1 MSQGVF
7 GDLST
12 EDFLSQYWQQKPLLV
27 RSAFEVPE
35 LSFDAGELAG
45 LACDTE
51 APSRI
56 VLEHGEQPWQLKQGP
71 FEEADFTSLPQTHWT
86 LLINDIEN
94 YFPELR
100 DFITPFRFIPD
111 WRIDDLMIS
120 YAADQGSV
128 GPHVDQYDVFL
139 IQLEGKRAWSIDD
152 RQNYDTTPISGP
164 TLKILQNFSDNHS
177 WTLEPGD
184 MLYLPPNVPHH
195 GVADGECMTLSVG
208 FRAPSRNDLVQAWLD
223 QLSAAPSFK
232 KRFSDP
238 MRAMQ
243 SNPGEISA
251 TDTQAL
257 RQLIL
262 EGIEEESASLDSWLG
277 KYLTESK
284 LPDPALTEDLPEHPD
299 DYDATCDYER
309 YPGLRIAYTLKQ
321 DAILLFVGGNKL
333 LLDLNLLSLVQYLCK
348 EHYYSANE
356 LAAAC
361 TDQEACELVN
371 TLIKNN
377 NIVLTEPE
385 SCISQQEFDQHS

>member
-7 GDLST
+7 GELSI

-27 RSAFEVPE
+27 RSAFSVPE

-71 FEEADFTSLPQTHWT
+71 FEEADFTKLPATHWT

-100 DFITPFRFIPD
+100 DFIAPFRFIPD

-139 IQLEGKRAWSIDD
+139 IQLEGKRVWSIDD
-152 RQNYDTTPISGP
+152 RPDYDNTPIAGP
-164 TLKILQNFSDNHS
+164 ALKILQNFSDNHS

-223 QLSAAPSFK
+223 QLSTAPSFK
-232 KRFSDP
+232 QRFSDP
-238 MRAMQ
+238 KREIQ

-251 TDTQAL
+251 ADLQAL

-262 EGIEEESASLDSWLG
+262 DGIQEESASLDKWLG

-284 LPDPALTEDLPEHPD
+284 LPDPALTEYFPSHT
-299 DYDATCDYER
+299 DAFDANCDYER
-309 YPGLRIAYTLKQ
+309 YPGLRIAYTIKQ
-321 DAILLFVGGNKL
+321 HEIILFVGGNEL
-333 LLDLNLLSLVQYLCK
+333 LLDLSLLSLIQYLCK
-348 EHYYSANE
+348 EHYYSADE
-356 LAAAC
+356 LAAVC
-361 TDQEACELVN
+361 TNPDACELVN

-377 NIVLTEPE
+377 NIVLTEAE
-385 SCISQQEFDQHS
+385 SCISQQEFDQRL

>member
-7 GDLST
+7 GKLST
-12 EDFLSQYWQQKPLLV
+12 NDFLKQYWQQKPLLV

-71 FEEADFTSLPQTHWT
+71 FEETDFTSLPQTHWT

-100 DFITPFRFIPD
+100 DFMTPFRFIPD
-111 WRIDDLMIS
+111 WRMDDLMIS

-128 GPHVDQYDVFL
+128 GPHVDEYDVFL
-139 IQLEGKRAWSIDD
+139 IQLDGKRSWSIDD
-152 RQNYDTTPISGP
+152 RPDYDKTPISGP
-164 TLKILQNFSDNHS
+164 TLKILQNFSETHR

-238 MRAMQ
+238 KRATQ
-243 SNPGEISA
+243 NNPGEIA
-251 TDTQAL
+251 TSDLQTL

-262 EGIEEESASLDSWLG
+262 DGIQEESTTLDIWLG

-284 LPDPALTEDLPEHPD
+284 QPDPALTEDFPEQAD
-299 DYDATCDYER
+299 EFDENDDYER
-309 YPGLRIAYTLKQ
+309 YPGLRIAYTIMP
-321 DAILLFVGGNKL
+321 DTIILFVGGNEFFLDSDL
-333 LLDLNLLSLVQYLCK
+333 LPLVQYLCK
-348 EHYYSANE
+348 EHYYSAQE
-356 LAAAC
+356 LAAVC
-361 TDQEACELVN
+361 TEPKACELVN

-377 NIVLTEPE
+377 NIVLTELE
-385 SCISQQEFDQHS
+385 SCTYQQEFDQHS